1 METDETFLP
10 DEHAAVNGADIP
22 FHTFNFDEI
31 DARIHPDAAPHS
43 EHEYRAAGRAFLGFF
58 DQCLSFMLAYETNN
72 PRLAVW
78 VVAIASGRGHITG
91 GISQQELA
99 DRLGIKK
106 AAVNK
111 AVKTFQASFGNDIAG
126 IEPMPGQR
134 SQVSCHKFAA
144 VRNQQLNQ
152 NPK

>member
-22 FHTFNFDEI
+22 FHTFDFDEI

-58 DQCLSFMLAYETNN
+58 DQCLAFMLTYETEH
-72 PRLAVW
+72 PQLPVA
-78 VVAIASGRGHITG
+78 VVALACGRSHILG
-91 GISQQELA
+91 GVSQKEIA
-99 DRLGIKK
+99 DRLGISK
-106 AAVNK
+106 AAVSK

-134 SQVSCHKFAA
+134 SQASCHKFAA